1 MKSKLS
7 RLAAGAALAVLTALL
22 WLPAGGCTLTTAADT
37 GALDSST
44 GADGGG
50 GDLGPADTG
59 TGDYTSDG
67 EGGGSG
73 DSGSGAEPSAEPPT
87 GEDTGDTGVDTGVDT
102 GTGTDDTG
110 GTQSGTL
117 TAGSFDDNLNFDV
130 FQDFMGEVLQ
140 SDAAGDYPSLA
151 LGQRVIVTV
160 KDGQD
165 APILD
170 ARVVITPEGQEEP
183 VLLDQTTGSD
193 GRVLFLTGLDD
204 TSDATSFTL
213 TVYPP
218 GEGEPEPVADVRTLD
233 DLEWNVTLA
242 TTAAAAAKLDL
253 AFVVD
258 ATGSMAD
265 ELEYLKTEVQSIA
278 QAVSELFPDVTQRY
292 ALIVYRD
299 EGDIYVV
306 RPFDFTATLQEFVD
320 NLAAQSADGGADWP
334 EAVHLA
340 LEESGK
346 LSWETSG
353 TARVLFWIADAPPH
367 TEFAERTFEALQAL
381 RAKTIAVYPVAAS
394 GVGTELEFYMRT
406 AAFLTLSEYL
416 FLTND
421 SGVGNPHAEPHIPCY
436 HVQRLDQ
443 LMIRM
448 IQSELAGQRSEPNPA
463 DIIRT
468 VGNPVNGVC
477 TPEEDETGQQ
487 QEGQVNQ

>member
-7 RLAAGAALAVLTALL
+7 RLAVGTTLAVLIALL
-22 WLPAGGCTLTTAADT
+22 WLPVGGCTPTTAADT
-37 GALDSST
+37 GARDSRT
-44 GADGGG
+44 GAEGG
-50 GDLGPADTG
+50 GDLTPTDAGA
-59 TGDYTSDG
+59 GDYTSDE
-67 EGGGSG
+67 EGGASG
-73 DSGSGAEPSAEPPT
+73 DSDSGVEPSAEPPT
-87 GEDTGDTGVDTGVDT
+87 GEDTGDTGGDT

-130 FQDFMGEVLQ
+130 FQDFIGEVQQ

-170 ARVVITPEGQEEP
+170 ARVVITPEGQAEP
-183 VLLDQTTGSD
+183 VLLDRTTGSD
-193 GRVLFLTGLDD
+193 GRLLFLTGLDD

-218 GEGEPEPVADVRTLD
+218 GDGAPEPVADVRTLD
-233 DLEWNVTLA
+233 DLEWSVTLA
-242 TTAAAAAKLDL
+242 TTAAAPAKLDL

-278 QAVSELFPDVTQRY
+278 QAVSELFPAVAQRY

-340 LEESGK
+340 LEDSGK

-367 TEFAERTFEALQAL
+367 TEFAERTLDALQAL

-448 IQSELAGQRSEPNPA
+448 IQSELAGQRSEPDPA

-468 VGNPVNGVC
+468 LGNPVNGVC